1 MLVWKRIQ
9 DGCNRNADGL
19 ARVQAQNLNMSS
31 LTDTGTNL
39 TIKLAIPDKAS
50 AKRGQADWDAPIRAA
65 GGGAS

>member
-1 MLVWKRIQ
+1 MAAIEMQTVWLWSK
-9 DGCNRNADGL
+9 
-19 ARVQAQNLNMSS
+19 AQNLNMPS
-31 LTDTGTNL
+31 LTDAGANL